1 MRHLVRNS
9 CLVLALLVFLA
20 SYIWPLNETVRQG
33 KDLRGGFSL
42 TYQLQIDPS
51 MNAGEVME
59 TTITVLKDRVDPQG
73 TMDLSI
79 VPQGRDRIEITMP
92 VPNDT
97 VKELRAQF
105 LAELDEIRS
114 QEMTSRDL
122 DRVLRLEGDER
133 QAAIDDLSAGHEGR
147 KTQLNNLIQLSEQ
160 ELEASERLRSATENG
175 APPEAIDEIVA
186 EIAAKS
192 IQIDQARDEL
202 LSSVLFADRLQQI
215 LELSDVTKYV
225 LDDTSDEPFPIPSQ
239 RAQALENLKE
249 SIPGEAA
256 RIDEI
261 VAIYDNY
268 HANRKSLDDPS
279 DLIRLLQ
286 GSGVLEFRIAP
297 AVGEHPQEQEL
308 RQKLREEGPRLAGTR
323 DARWFQIA
331 DPTSQVQTIQQAE
344 AMMANPAGY
353 YSSSGRPVV
362 VEEFEGLLYILLWD
376 TPRESLTQSPS
387 QRSWRVARAFETS
400 DDSGRPAVGFRM
412 DANGA
417 VLLGNLTE
425 ANLNKP
431 MAVLLDNKVYTWP
444 NLIAKITSSGIITGI
459 DNSEER
465 ESIIRTLNAGTLTA
479 TLSPQPISQSI
490 LGPELGQ
497 DNLDA
502 GLIAGVIS
510 LIAVSVFMIFYYFIA
525 GAVAVFSLFCNAL
538 LIMGMVVLGNVTM
551 TLPGIAGI
559 ILTFGMAVD
568 ANVLIFER
576 IREEQRAGLEL
587 RPAIRLGYSKALS
600 SIVDGN
606 VTNLIVCLVL
616 ANIGTQ
622 EIKGF
627 AITLGIG
634 VIGTMFSALVISR
647 LIFGLMT
654 EKFGKKSLKML
665 PTVVPALE
673 RTLEPKIDWLRLRGF
688 FIVVSI
694 CYVGL
699 GIGMIV
705 TQRGELLDTEFRG
718 GTAIT
723 MRLKLDENGQR
734 LTMTRPEVAERV
746 AKLAAE
752 ATDTDETQLLATA
765 EVLPLDPEDDGITSS
780 TFRIKTLATNAETIS
795 GLINTEFADVLPS
808 KPRLE
813 FAGNDIADMRLAP
826 VYPITRPRLGDN
838 IERPGVQADVSNFN
852 GGVAIVLNNLE
863 PQPTEQDL
871 RERLDYMR
879 RDREFSSM
887 LARDWDIRIIEGTPE
902 AIESAAVLVLDPGL
916 LVFESR
922 DRWEAEVAERE
933 WDLVRQALSRT
944 ESLAGTD
951 TFDAAVAS
959 SFRGKA
965 ITAVGI
971 SLLLITIYIW
981 VRFGSVRYSLAA
993 LAALMHDVLTAVG
1006 LIALAEIMYHY
1017 PATESIA
1024 RSLYILPFKIDLA
1037 LIAALLTI
1045 IGYSLNDT
1053 IIIMDR
1059 IRENRGKLDYASRSV
1074 VNLSINQTIS
1084 RTVITS
1090 GTTLSAITILYIFG
1104 GEGVRAFSFTLLV
1117 GVLIGTYSSIAV
1129 AAPLVWSAKHDR
1141 SAKAEL
1147 AEADPV
1153 GT

>member
-9 CLVLALLVFLA
+9 CLVLALLVLMSA
-20 SYIWPLNETVRQG
+20 YIWPLNDTVRLG
-33 KDLRGGFSL
+33 KDLRGGYSL
-42 TYQLQIDPS
+42 TYGLQIDPS
-51 MNAGEVME
+51 VNASEVME

-92 VPNDT
+92 VPNDK
-97 VKELRAQF
+97 VKVLRAEF

-122 DRVLRLEGDER
+122 DRVLRLGGDER
-133 QAAIDDLSAGHEGR
+133 EAAIEQATKGHEGR
-147 KTQLNNLIQLSEQ
+147 RALIAKLIELSVQ
-160 ELEASERLRSATENG
+160 EREASERLRSATENG
-175 APPEAIDEIVA
+175 APAEAIDTIVD
-186 EIAAKS
+186 EVAATS
-192 IQIDQARDEL
+192 IQIDQVREEL
-202 LSSVLFADRLQQI
+202 LTGVLSADRLQQI
-215 LELSDVTKYV
+215 LELPNETKYV
-225 LDDTSDEPFPIPSQ
+225 LDTATKEPFPIPSQ
-239 RAQALENLKE
+239 RQQALDDLKA

-256 RIDEI
+256 KIDE
-261 VAIYDNY
+261 VVKIYDNY

-286 GSGVLEFRIAP
+286 GSGVLEFRIVP
-297 AVGEHPQEQEL
+297 SVGEHPEEQQL
-308 RQKLREEGPRLAGTR
+308 RQRLREEGPRLAGTR

-331 DPTSQVQTIQQAE
+331 DPTSQVQSIQQAN
-344 AMMANPAGY
+344 AMLADPSGY
-353 YSSSGRPVV
+353 FASSGRPVV
-362 VEEFEGLLYILLWD
+362 VEEFEGVMYILLWD

-387 QRSWRVARAFETS
+387 QRSWRVSRAFETS

-444 NLIAKITSSGIITGI
+444 NLIAKITSNGIITGI
-459 DNSEER
+459 DSADER

-510 LIAVSVFMIFYYFIA
+510 LVAVSAFMIVYYFTA

-576 IREEQRAGLEL
+576 IREEQRAGVDL

-654 EKFGKKSLKML
+654 EKFGKKHLKML
-665 PTVVPALE
+665 PTVMPVLE
-673 RTLEPKIDWLRLRGF
+673 RALEPKIDWLRLRGI
-688 FIVVSI
+688 FIVVSL

-699 GIGMIV
+699 GVGMVV
-705 TQRGELLDTEFRG
+705 TQRSELLDTEFRG

-723 MRLKLDENGQR
+723 MRLKEGTDGER
-734 LTMTRPEVAERV
+734 VTMTRLEVAERI
-746 AKLAAE
+746 AAIGKD
-752 ATDTDETQLLATA
+752 ADNDETQMLSNA
-765 EVLPLDPEDDGITSS
+765 EVLPINPEDDGVTSS
-780 TFRIKTLATNAETIS
+780 TFRIKTLATNAETIA
-795 GLINTEFADVLPS
+795 GLINAEFADVLPS
-808 KPRLE
+808 KPRLS
-813 FAGNDIADMRLAP
+813 FAGSDNTDLRLAP

-838 IERPGVQADVSNFN
+838 IERPTVLADVSDFN
-852 GGVAIVLNNLE
+852 GGVAIVLNNLD
-863 PQPTEQDL
+863 PQPREQDL
-871 RERLDYMR
+871 KERLDYMR
-879 RDREFSSM
+879 RDREFSS
-887 LARDWDIRIIEGTPE
+887 LLSRQWDIRIIEGTPE
-902 AIESAAVLVLDPGL
+902 AIQSAAVVVLDPGL

-922 DRWEAEVAERE
+922 DRWEAEVAGRE
-933 WDLVRQALSRT
+933 WDLVRRALSRT

-971 SLLLITIYIW
+971 SFLLITIYIW

-993 LAALMHDVLTAVG
+993 LVALMHDVLTAIG

-1017 PATESIA
+1017 PSTANFA
-1024 RSLYILPFKIDLA
+1024 RALYILPFKIDLA

-1059 IRENRGKLDYASRSV
+1059 IRENRGKLDYASRTV
-1074 VNLSINQTIS
+1074 VNLAINQTIS

-1090 GTTLSAITILYIFG
+1090 GTTLAAVIILYIFG

-1117 GVLIGTYSSIAV
+1117 GVIVGTYSSIAV
-1129 AAPLVWSAKHDR
+1129 AAPLVWSSKHDR

-1147 AEADPV
+1147 AEASPAKA
-1153 GT
+1153 

>member
-9 CLVLALLVFLA
+9 CLCLALLVLLA
-20 SYIWPLNETVRQG
+20 SYIWPLSDTVRLG
-33 KDLRGGFSL
+33 KDLRGGYSL
-42 TYQLQIDPS
+42 TYGLQLDPA
-51 MNAGEVME
+51 MNASEVME

-79 VPQGRDRIEITMP
+79 VPQGQDRVEITMP
-92 VPNDT
+92 VPNDK
-97 VKELRAQF
+97 VKVLREEY
-105 LAELDEIRS
+105 LAKLKTIREQEI
-114 QEMTSRDL
+114 TGRDI
-122 DRVLRLEGDER
+122 DRVLRLEGAER
-133 QAAIDDLSAGHEGR
+133 QTEIDRLSAGREDR
-147 KTQLNNLIQLSEQ
+147 KQLLVKIVELSEQ
-160 ELEASERLRSATENG
+160 EAEASERLRSATESG
-175 APPEAIDEIVA
+175 APAEAVDEIVA

-192 IQIDQARDEL
+192 IQIDQAREQL
-202 LSSVLFADRLQQI
+202 LSGVLVADRLQAA
-215 LELSDVTKYV
+215 LELNNEPKFV
-225 LDDTSDEPFPIPSQ
+225 LDDNSDEPFRMPSQ
-239 RAQALENLKE
+239 RERALEEIKQ
-249 SIPGEAA
+249 AA
-256 RIDEI
+256 PSDVATIDE
-261 VAIYDNY
+261 VTKVYDAY

-297 AVGEHPQEQEL
+297 AVGEHPEEQGL
-308 RQKLREEGPRLAGTR
+308 RQRLREDGPRLAGTR

-331 DPTSQVQTIQQAE
+331 DPYSQVRTIQQAE
-344 AMMANPAGY
+344 MMLADPSRYFA
-353 YSSSGRPVV
+353 SSSRPVV
-362 VEEFEGLLYILLWD
+362 VETYEGLDYILLWD
-376 TPRESLTQSPS
+376 TPREALTQGST
-387 QRSWRVARAFETS
+387 QRSWRVARAFETA
-400 DDSGRPAVGFRM
+400 DESGRPAVGFRM
-412 DANGA
+412 DATGA
-417 VLLGNLTE
+417 TLLGKLTE
-425 ANLNKP
+425 ANISKP

-444 NLIAKITSSGIITGI
+444 SLNAKITSNGIITGI
-459 DNSEER
+459 DSADER

-502 GLIAGVIS
+502 GLLAGYIS
-510 LIAVSVFMIFYYFIA
+510 LVAVSAFMIIYYFTA
-525 GAVAVFSLFCNAL
+525 GAVAVFSLFCNAV

-576 IREEQRAGLEL
+576 IREEQRAGVEL

-654 EKFGKKSLKML
+654 EKWGKTKLLML

-673 RTLEPKIDWLRLRGF
+673 RTLEPKIDWLRLRGL
-688 FIVVSI
+688 FIVIST

-699 GIGMIV
+699 GIGMII
-705 TQRGELLDTEFRG
+705 TQRGEMLDTEFRG
-718 GTAIT
+718 GTAFT
-723 MRLKLDENGQR
+723 MRFKMGDDGQR
-734 LTMTRPEVAERV
+734 LTMTRAEVAERV
-746 AKLAAE
+746 AAIGQEAE
-752 ATDTDETQLLATA
+752 NDETQLLINA
-765 EVLPLDPEDDGITSS
+765 EVLPIDPEDDGVTSS
-780 TFRIKTLATNAETIS
+780 TFRIKTLATNAETIA
-795 GLINTEFADVLPS
+795 GLINAKFEEVLPS

-813 FAGNDIADMRLAP
+813 FTGSDISDLRLAP
-826 VYPITRPRLGDN
+826 VYPITSARLGEN
-838 IERPGVQADVSNFN
+838 IEQPTVMADVSAYM
-852 GGVAIVLNNLE
+852 GGVAIVLDNLE
-863 PQPTEQDL
+863 PQPSERDL

-879 RDREFSSM
+879 RDREFST
-887 LARDWDIRIIEGTPE
+887 LLTRDWDIRILRGTPE
-902 AIESAAVLVLDPGL
+902 SIESVAVVVLDKGL

-922 DRWEAEVAERE
+922 DRWEAEVAGRE
-933 WDLVRQALSRT
+933 WDLVRRALSRT

-965 ITAVGI
+965 VTAVGI

-1006 LIALAEIMYHY
+1006 LIALAEILYHY
-1017 PATESIA
+1017 PSTEHVA
-1024 RSLYILPFKIDLA
+1024 RALYILPFKIDLA

-1059 IRENRGKLDYASRSV
+1059 IRENRGKLDYASRNV
-1074 VNLSINQTIS
+1074 VNLAINQTIS

-1090 GTTLSAITILYIFG
+1090 GTTLAAIIILYLFG
-1104 GEGVRAFSFTLLV
+1104 GEGMRAFSFTLLV
-1117 GVLIGTYSSIAV
+1117 GVIVGTYSSIAV
-1129 AAPLVWSAKHDR
+1129 AAPLVWSSKHDKSER
-1141 SAKAEL
+1141 QELAKA
-1147 AEADPV
+1147 ASPTSA
-1153 GT
+1153 